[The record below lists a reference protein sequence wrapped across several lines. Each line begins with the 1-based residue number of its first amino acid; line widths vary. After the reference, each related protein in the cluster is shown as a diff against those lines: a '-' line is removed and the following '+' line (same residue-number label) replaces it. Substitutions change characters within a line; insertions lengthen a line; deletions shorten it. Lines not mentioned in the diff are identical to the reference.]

1 MVKQDIYA
9 YVMWRNI
16 ALADDRNALNRRYII
31 LLTLLLQ
38 AFGGNICEHSL
49 GAAQVSG
56 QEGGLLRGYHQPPI
70 GCSKDQQGSQ
80 PLQDQHVWCVLY
92 RIDMYID
99 MLCMYYY
106 IPYTSMLYVVNV
118 SITWPL
124 TRLIW
129 WPWHV
134 IVWDAHLLKKLMP
147 K

>member
-1 MVKQDIYA
+1 MLVVKQYIYA

-80 PLQDQHVWCVLY
+80 PLQDQHV
-92 RIDMYID
+92 
-99 MLCMYYY
+99 
-106 IPYTSMLYVVNV
+106 
-118 SITWPL
+118 
-124 TRLIW
+124 
-129 WPWHV
+129 
-134 IVWDAHLLKKLMP
+134 
-147 K
+147 